1 MTINNFYRQYLQQ
14 LQNIYSLQE
23 AAVITDRVFQ
33 NKASIKRSEIITSPE
48 KIMEEKIIEVLN
60 EALLQLDRKSVV

>member
-23 AAVITDRVFQ
+23 AAIITNWVFE

-48 KIMEEKIIEVLN
+48 KIIDEKIKRVFACNIELI
-60 EALLQLDRKSVV
+60 